1 MNVFLDT
8 QQNKKKRLFSKTVIL
23 ILILVG
29 FVILL
34 NSFSYKIKNI
44 FYSASMPFH
53 QTFWKAGSSVA
64 GLLEPVFNFTN
75 LKNENNNLK
84 QENEK
89 LMSQIFAMQ
98 NLRTENEAL
107 RDAMFCGRE
116 EELNLLMAD
125 VIGLDDDQ
133 DYIMLNK
140 GLADGVAK
148 DMPVIS
154 KDNVLF
160 GKVAEVYENFSKI
173 MLISNKNSVV
183 DVKITNISQPVVAQ
197 EQPKEETKTEE
208 KSTENQQVKEPVA
221 KALNV
226 FGAVKGKENFK
237 VFLDL
242 VPLESEIAEGDI
254 LTTSALD
261 GIYPKNLLVGKIIS
275 KQVNDLKP
283 FKTAEVEPY
292 FNVKSLD
299 KLFLVTNYKQ

>member
-1 MNVFLDT
+1 
-8 QQNKKKRLFSKTVIL
+8 
-23 ILILVG
+23 
-29 FVILL
+29 
-34 NSFSYKIKNI
+34 
-44 FYSASMPFH
+44 MPFH

-98 NLRTENEAL
+98 NLITENEAL